1 MNVGSADRLADSH
14 GIRIQEIAAIRIQ
27 TAFRAYKV
35 WVELQITLFFCLIY
49 LINFS
54 FDLTNIYNNIMCW
67 LVPGKENPSPFERNS
82 KTADADSEE
91 FDEKAGN
98 HNIGLSPFME

>member
-35 WVELQITLFFCLIY
+35 WVELQIVNYFVFL
-49 LINFS
+49 
-54 FDLTNIYNNIMCW
+54 FDLSY
-67 LVPGKENPSPFERNS
+67 
-82 KTADADSEE
+82 
-91 FDEKAGN
+91 
-98 HNIGLSPFME
+98 